1 MAGSVVNDPSP
12 KWRVHRS
19 SRDHV
24 DSCSG
29 KRCHLPRSG
38 SRQGHLLCRFS
49 QTVYSA
55 RKLST
60 KLPVA
65 LVQKRG

>member
-1 MAGSVVNDPSP
+1 MS
-12 KWRVHRS
+12 KLTHLRS
-19 SRDHV
+19 GGCIAAVETMRFLQR
-24 DSCSG
+24 G
-29 KRCHLPRSG
+29 KRQHLPRSG

-55 RKLST
+55 RKLSI

-65 LVQKRG
+65 LVRKRG

>member
-1 MAGSVVNDPSP
+1 MS
-12 KWRVHRS
+12 KMTHLRS
-19 SRDHV
+19 GGCIAAVETMSILQR
-24 DSCSG
+24 G
-29 KRCHLPRSG
+29 KSHHLPRSG
-38 SRQGHLLCRFS
+38 SAGHLLCRFS

>member
-1 MAGSVVNDPSP
+1 MSILAAGEEPSP
-12 KWRVHRS
+12 AAQRIT
-19 SRDHV
+19 
-24 DSCSG
+24 
-29 KRCHLPRSG
+29 
-38 SRQGHLLCRFS
+38 HLLCRFS

-60 KLPVA
+60 KPPVA